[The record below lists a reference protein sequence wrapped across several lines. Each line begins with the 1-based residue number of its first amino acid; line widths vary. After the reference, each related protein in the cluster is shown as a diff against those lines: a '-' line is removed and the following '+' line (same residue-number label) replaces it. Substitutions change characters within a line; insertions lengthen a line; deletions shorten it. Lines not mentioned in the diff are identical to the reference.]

1 MKEKFVYFDLGNVLV
16 TFDHTIA
23 TENLS
28 KLCGYDFE
36 AVRNK
41 MFISD
46 LQTRYETGLI
56 SSDQYVDEINATFG
70 SQLDRDTVLH
80 AISDMFQPN
89 WPIMGALRTVQQSG
103 VGMGVLSN
111 TCEAHW
117 QWLMQRKDWE
127 MLHDWFEKIILSY
140 EVKSMK
146 PDSGIYQAC
155 EAACG
160 LSGSQIFFTDDRADN
175 IQAAADR
182 GWVTHQYHHSDN
194 QSLVEALNQFL

>member
-23 TENLS
+23 TENLAR
-28 KLCGYDFE
+28 LCGHDFQ

-56 SSDQYVDEINATFG
+56 TSDQYVEEINTAFG
-70 SQLDRDTVLH
+70 SQLDRDTVLN
-80 AISDMFQPN
+80 AISDMFLPN
-89 WPIMGALRTVQQSG
+89 WPILDALRTVQQAG
-103 VGMGVLSN
+103 VGIGVLSN

-117 QWLMQRKDWE
+117 HWLMQRKDWE
-127 MLHDWFEKIILSY
+127 MLHGCFEKIILSY
-140 EVKSMK
+140 EVRSMK
-146 PDSGIYQAC
+146 PDAGIYQAC

-160 LSGSQIFFTDDRADN
+160 RSGSQIFFTDDRADN
-175 IQAAADR
+175 IQAAIDR
-182 GWVTHQYHHSDN
+182 GWVTHQYHHSNN
-194 QSLVEALNQFL
+194 QSLINALNQFL

>member
-23 TENLS
+23 TENLA
-28 KLCGYDFE
+28 KLCGHDFQ

-56 SSDQYVDEINATFG
+56 SSDQYVDEINTTFG
-70 SQLDRDTVLH
+70 SQLDRDTVLN

-89 WPIMGALRTVQQSG
+89 WPIMDALRTVQQAG

-117 QWLMQRKDWE
+117 HWLMQRKDWE
-127 MLHDWFEKIILSY
+127 MLHGWFEKIILSY

-160 LSGSQIFFTDDRADN
+160 RSGSEIFFTDDRADN
-175 IQAAADR
+175 IQAATER
-182 GWVTHQYHHSDN
+182 GWVTHQYHHSETP
-194 QSLVEALNQFL
+194 SLVEALKQFL